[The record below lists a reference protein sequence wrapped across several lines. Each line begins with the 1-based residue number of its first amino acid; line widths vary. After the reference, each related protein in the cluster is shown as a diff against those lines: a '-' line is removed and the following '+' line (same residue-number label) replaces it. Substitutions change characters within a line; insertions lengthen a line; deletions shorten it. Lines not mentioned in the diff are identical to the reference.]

1 MKINP
6 LVSIIITNYN
16 KSKFIIKAV
25 ESCLSQKYSNI
36 EIIFYDDG
44 STDDSLEKIK
54 KFKRKKNIQNLKI
67 FNNCKKKKLLAVYSH
82 IEAVKKSLKYS
93 KGKYIF
99 LLDSDD
105 FFHNNKIKKITRIFA
120 KDNSKK
126 IVFDRPIFTI
136 NEKKFK
142 KKINYQ
148 FIKNKWPKFPPTSCM
163 SFERKKLIKT
173 VNKIN
178 IKRFP
183 NLAIDFRLAVYY
195 SLVENKFFLTSSYL
209 TFYRQV
215 EGSMDSKY
223 KKFRSKHWWER
234 RFEAFKFLNL
244 ILNKNNLPI
253 HKSLDYTLTRV
264 INKFFQ

>member
-105 FFHNNKIKKITRIFA
+105 FFHNNKIKKITRIFT

-142 KKINYQ
+142 KKN
-148 FIKNKWPKFPPTSCM
+148 
-163 SFERKKLIKT
+163 
-173 VNKIN
+173 
-178 IKRFP
+178 
-183 NLAIDFRLAVYY
+183 
-195 SLVENKFFLTSSYL
+195 
-209 TFYRQV
+209 
-215 EGSMDSKY
+215 
-223 KKFRSKHWWER
+223 
-234 RFEAFKFLNL
+234 
-244 ILNKNNLPI
+244 
-253 HKSLDYTLTRV
+253 
-264 INKFFQ
+264 